1 MTSSR
6 EAPFGKTPRTTP
18 GPCAAFSR
26 FEGLRSL
33 VYWPPVFAES
43 RISDFLEAVAAKTP
57 TPGGGSVSALV
68 GSLGAAL
75 GVMTARFS
83 ESAEAERALDG
94 LKKELLALVDADAD
108 AYGMVNKAMSL
119 PKDTD
124 ETKRRRKEALQN
136 ALGEAAEVP
145 LRGMTLG
152 VKGLEALAA
161 LAPACNKH
169 LTSDLAGAAGFL
181 GAAVAGCAEN
191 VRINAASLKDRERG
205 DRLEGERARLLSESE
220 SLRGRIAREVEKLY
234 AAK

>member
-1 MTSSR
+1 M
-6 EAPFGKTPRTTP
+6 
-18 GPCAAFSR
+18 
-26 FEGLRSL
+26 
-33 VYWPPVFAES
+33 FAES

-68 GSLGAAL
+68 GALGAAL

-83 ESAEAERALDG
+83 DSTEAERSLDA
-94 LKKELLALVDADAD
+94 LKKELLALADADAE

-119 PKDTD
+119 PKDSD

-136 ALGEAAEVP
+136 ALGEASEVP

-152 VKGLEALAA
+152 VKGLEALAG
-161 LAPACNKH
+161 LAPNCNKH

-181 GAAVAGCAEN
+181 AAAVAGCAEN

-205 DRLEGERARLLSESE
+205 ERLEAERRRLLGEME
-220 SLRGRIAREVEKLY
+220 AFRGGIAREVEKLY